1 MQKIKINFNDL
12 IPQEIIEVVDKI
24 NSAGFECYLV
34 GGCVR
39 DMAMNIQ
46 PKD

>member
-1 MQKIKINFNDL
+1 MTKLKINFNDL
-12 IPQEIIEVVDKI
+12 VPQEIISVVEKI
-24 NSAGFECYLV
+24 EKAGFEIYLV

>member
-1 MQKIKINFNDL
+1 MTKINFNDL
-12 IPQEIIEVVDKI
+12 IPQEIISVIEKI
-24 NSAGFECYLV
+24 QKAGFEAYLV
-34 GGCVR
+34 GGSVR

>member
-1 MQKIKINFNDL
+1 MKIKINFNDL
-12 IPQEIIEVVDKI
+12 IPEEIKMVVEKIE
-24 NSAGFECYLV
+24 NTGFEAYLV